1 MKIEI
6 NQGTT
11 EFENIHTGDC
21 FYIHGNYY
29 MKIKTR
35 DGSNSSVRLSTGVME
50 HFSPSVCVLPV
61 TAIVKL
67 GTIGENDYAEN

>member
-1 MKIEI
+1 MKIEV
-6 NQGTT
+6 NRGTT
-11 EFENIHTGDC
+11 RFENIHTGDC
-21 FYIHGNYY
+21 FYIQGNYY

-35 DGSNSSVRLSTGVME
+35 DDKDLSVRLSTGIVE
-50 HFSPSVCVLPV
+50 KLDNNTYVTPV

>member
-1 MKIEI
+1 MKLEI

-11 EFENIHTGDC
+11 KFEDIHTGDC
-21 FYIHGNYY
+21 FYIQGNYY

-35 DGSNSSVRLSTGVME
+35 DGVNTSVRLSTGMVE
-50 HFSPSVCVLPV
+50 CISASTYVLPV

-67 GTIGENDYAEN
+67 GTLEENDYA

>member
-11 EFENIHTGDC
+11 RFGDIPTGDC
-21 FYIHGNYY
+21 FYIQGNYY

-35 DGSNSSVRLSTGVME
+35 DGTNLSVRLSTGITEKLDNNTYVT
-50 HFSPSVCVLPV
+50 PV
-61 TAIVKL
+61 VATVKL
-67 GTIGENDYAEN
+67 GMLGENDYA